1 MTKKHFE
8 TIALI
13 LAETLTPS
21 ATGSIGDQLD
31 KAVGILRGTNERF
44 DSHRFCE
51 AVRGLISG
59 RRPSGFSKALWSEY
73 ETANRI

>member
-13 LAETLTPS
+13 LAETLQER
-21 ATGSIGDQLD
+21 AQLEFQLD
-31 KAVGILRGTNERF
+31 KACGILRGTNERF
-44 DSHRFCE
+44 DSSRFCE
-51 AVRGLISG
+51 AVRNLVSG
-59 RRPSGFSKALWSEY
+59 RRPSGFSKALWSQY